1 MGTGEKI
8 SVEITSEENAA
19 VVAFYTASISNV
31 EEVAAA
37 SKQIKEFIE
46 EKRPKKV
53 VVDFEGVKFFS
64 SAVLG
69 LLLDI
74 RAKLK
79 TYDGEVVI
87 SAINPQLYRVFKI
100 THLDK
105 IFKFFPDK
113 ENAIRAVGTN

>member
-1 MGTGEKI
+1 MGAGEKVI
-8 SVEITSEENAA
+8 VEITSEGNAA
-19 VVAFYTASISNV
+19 IAAFKTASISNV
-31 EEVAAA
+31 EEIASV

-46 EKRPKKV
+46 KKKPKEV
-53 VVDFEGVKFFS
+53 VVDFENVKFFS

-100 THLDK
+100 THLDR
-105 IFKFFPDK
+105 IFKFFPNK
-113 ENAIRAVGTN
+113 ENAVKALSAD

>member
-1 MGTGEKI
+1 MGADEKI
-8 SVEITSEENAA
+8 GVEITSEEDVA
-19 VVAFYTASISNV
+19 VVAFNAASISNV

-37 SKQIKEFIE
+37 SKQIRRFIE
-46 EKRPKKV
+46 ERRPRQV

-74 RAKLK
+74 RAKL
-79 TYDGEVVI
+79 TEYDGEVVL

-100 THLDK
+100 THLDR
-105 IFKFFPDK
+105 IFKFFPDR
-113 ENAIRAVGTN
+113 ENAIRAVSTN

>member
-1 MGTGEKI
+1 MGIDEKI
-8 SVEITSEENAA
+8 SVEITSKKNVA
-19 VVAFYTASISNV
+19 VVAFKTTSISNV
-31 EEVAAA
+31 EEIAAA

-46 EKRPKKV
+46 EKHPKEV
-53 VVDFEGVKFFS
+53 VVDFERVKFFS

-79 TYDGEVVI
+79 TYDGEIMI
-87 SAINPQLYRVFKI
+87 SAINPQLYRIFKI

-105 IFKFFPDK
+105 IFKFFQNKND
-113 ENAIRAVGTN
+113 AIKAVSTD

>member
-1 MGTGEKI
+1 MGMGKKN
-8 SVEITSEENAA
+8 SVEITSEGNAV
-19 VVAFYTASISNV
+19 VVAFKTASISNV
-31 EEVAAA
+31 EEIAIA

-46 EKRPKKV
+46 EKHPKEV
-53 VVDFEGVKFFS
+53 VVDFECVKFFS

-74 RAKLK
+74 LAKLK

-105 IFKFFPDK
+105 IFKFFTDK
-113 ENAIRAVGTN
+113 ENAIRAVSTD

>member
-1 MGTGEKI
+1 MGIGEKVI
-8 SVEITSEENAA
+8 VEITSEGNAA
-19 VVAFYTASISNV
+19 IAAFKTASISNV
-31 EEVAAA
+31 EEIASV

-46 EKRPKKV
+46 KKKPKEV
-53 VVDFEGVKFFS
+53 VVDFENVKFFS

-100 THLDK
+100 THLDR

-113 ENAIRAVGTN
+113 ENAVKAVSAD